1 MNGRLIRVGI
11 PTLHCYN
18 RLTRLL
24 QALDDSSC
32 SDFTLDFTI
41 VDNGGKLAESSWM
54 EQISALKSEVHI
66 LIPPKNLG
74 VSASFNVMLRLL
86 GQCII
91 ANDDIMVSKEDIGAL
106 VQKAD
111 ECPESMFVGEQE
123 GGWTIFWANRPGK
136 WLSMGGFDENFYPAY
151 YEDNDADRRLALADL
166 HRTKVLLPSWSHD
179 NSSTL
184 HDGSREHKQA
194 HWVSFHENGL
204 YYQRKWG
211 GMPGSEVFT
220 TPFNS

>member
-54 EQISALKSEVHI
+54 EQISALRSEVHI

-91 ANDDIMVSKEDIGAL
+91 ANDDLMVSKEDIGAL

-111 ECPESMFVGEQE
+111 ECPESMFVGE
-123 GGWTIFWANRPGK
+123 
-136 WLSMGGFDENFYPAY
+136 
-151 YEDNDADRRLALADL
+151 
-166 HRTKVLLPSWSHD
+166 
-179 NSSTL
+179 
-184 HDGSREHKQA
+184 
-194 HWVSFHENGL
+194 HE
-204 YYQRKWG
+204 
-211 GMPGSEVFT
+211 
-220 TPFNS
+220 

>member
-1 MNGRLIRVGI
+1 MNGRLIHVGI

-24 QALDDSSC
+24 QALDSDPCSSFDL
-32 SDFTLDFTI
+32 SFTI
-41 VDNGGKLAESSWM
+41 VDNGGKLSESEWM
-54 EQISALKSEVHI
+54 EPISALKSEVHI
-66 LIPPKNLG
+66 LVPPENLG
-74 VSASFNVMLRLL
+74 VSRSFNLMMRRL

-91 ANDDIMVSKEDIGAL
+91 ANDDIMVSKEDISLL
-106 VQKAD
+106 VQEAD
-111 ECPESMFVGEQE
+111 ERPDSMFVGEHE

-136 WLSMGGFDENFYPAY
+136 WLAMGGFDESFYPAY
-151 YEDNDADRRLALADL
+151 YEDNDANRRLELTGL
-166 HRTKVLLPSWSHD
+166 HRTKVTLPGWSHD

-184 HDGSREHKQA
+184 HDGSDAYKQA
-194 HWVSFHENGL
+194 HWSAFNRNAL

-211 GMPGSEVFT
+211 GMPGCETFT